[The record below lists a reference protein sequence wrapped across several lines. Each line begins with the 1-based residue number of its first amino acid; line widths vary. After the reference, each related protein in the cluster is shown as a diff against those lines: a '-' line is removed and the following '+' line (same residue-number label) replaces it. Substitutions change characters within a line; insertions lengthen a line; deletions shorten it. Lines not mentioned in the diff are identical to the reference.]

1 VEESANVVEAEKVEP
16 ATLNGKPAVR
26 IHFSGPVSPLS
37 LDHVRA
43 VRADGS
49 EVPVARWVGV
59 NLQDLFL
66 TSQDGLVLDTKSV
79 VIEGVEDR
87 TGRAVSSSQLPAR

>member
-43 VRADGS
+43 DGS
-49 EVPVARWVGV
+49 EAPVVRWVGV

>member
-1 VEESANVVEAEKVEP
+1 VEESANVVEAEKLEP

-43 VRADGS
+43 VRAYGS
-49 EVPVARWVGV
+49 EVGV

-66 TSQDGLVLDTKSV
+66 TSQDGFVLDTKSV
-79 VIEGVEDR
+79 VIEGVEER